1 MGKRKRYFL
10 LLSVCLCAVL
20 CGTQVQAKVHK
31 GKWKSNIRWMYD
43 TKTKELVFTGSG
55 DMESCELHSEESAS
69 NMPGWSHF
77 EEDVRKIV
85 VKEGITSVAP
95 YLGHFYNLKS
105 LELPD
110 SVRVIG
116 MQAFARTKKL
126 KKVKLPSG
134 LKEIENDA
142 FEDSGLTEVNIPS
155 GVKKVR
161 DFAFSG
167 NFRLKKVT
175 VEEGVEVLG
184 FYSFSFC
191 EDLRKLTLPKSLKK
205 IESGCFTAAASL
217 KKVTIPENVEQI
229 EDDAFCAEDRKV
241 QLRKV
246 IIRSKKIKKWGGRI
260 FEGARKGLV
269 VEVPASKKEEYSKA
283 LKKKKLPSYV
293 KSYVK
298 VVGKKKLD

>member
-77 EEDVRKIV
+77 EEDVQKIV

-116 MQAFARTKKL
+116 MQAFTRTKKL

-142 FEDSGLTEVNIPS
+142 FEGSGLTEVNIPS
-155 GVKKVR
+155 GVKKVK

-167 NFRLKKVT
+167 NFRLKKVSI
-175 VEEGVEVLG
+175 EEGVEVLG
-184 FYSFSFC
+184 FCSFSFC
-191 EDLRKLTLPKSLKK
+191 ENLRKLTLPKSLKK
-205 IESGCFTAAASL
+205 METGCFMDAASL
-217 KKVTIPENVEQI
+217 RKVTIPENVEQI
-229 EDDAFCAEDRKV
+229 GSDVVCATDRKV

-246 IIRSKKIKKWGGRI
+246 VIRSKKIKKWG
-260 FEGARKGLV
+260 
-269 VEVPASKKEEYSKA
+269 EEYLRARES
-283 LKKKKLPSYV
+283 
-293 KSYVK
+293 
-298 VVGKKKLD
+298 G